1 MDAKTQLERLKERI
15 LYDADVYDSEES
27 YEAYLTTLLD
37 DAESIALNHLYP
49 FLVKRPALPERYKTW
64 QLRACMEINDMA
76 GFRGL
81 KSYSE
86 NGLSF
91 TKATDSMLSLALL
104 SELIPY
110 AGVPEKAEETVENEG

>member
-1 MDAKTQLERLKERI
+1 METKTQLERLKERI
-15 LYDADVYDSEES
+15 LYDADVYESEGA
-27 YEAYLTTLLD
+27 YEAYLTTLLED
-37 DAESIALNHLYP
+37 TESIALNHLYP
-49 FLVKRPALPERYKTW
+49 FLVVRPKLPERYHFW
-64 QLRACMEINDMA
+64 QLRACMEVNDMA